1 MSRRKIIRTKALCIK
16 KIKTRIMSVKTGK
29 EECAMNSLK
38 NGLQFLAVLALL
50 AILGLVAWYLLFCMS
65 GSDSLTD
72 GTLVKQ
78 TFDAAE
84 RLVIM

>member
-1 MSRRKIIRTKALCIK
+1 
-16 KIKTRIMSVKTGK
+16 
-29 EECAMNSLK
+29 MNSLK

-50 AILGLVAWYLLFCMS
+50 AILGLVAWYLLFCVS

-72 GTLVKQ
+72 GPLVKQ

>member
-1 MSRRKIIRTKALCIK
+1 
-16 KIKTRIMSVKTGK
+16 
-29 EECAMNSLK
+29 MNSLK

-50 AILGLVAWYLLFCMS
+50 AILGLVAWYLLFCVS